1 MTKRTLMLTGLVL
14 ALVAVPAAAL
24 ALQTPRQN
32 VEAPTVDNPPYPFDR
47 ASGSMG
53 DMHNSMWNNHDGTL
67 PQDTPYGWMDDMHD
81 WMWDTPDGTLPQDAP
96 YGWMDDMHDWMW
108 NTPDGT
114 LPEGLSSGVAQWM
127 DHMRDWWWGNTNGAA
142 PRPVP
147 EGQGLVPSQ
156 YRVPAVTQGGP
167 PAVGASAV
175 SAGWNGGGCGMWGN
189 R

>member
-53 DMHNSMWNNHDGTL
+53 DMHNSMWNNPDGTL
-67 PQDTPYGWMDDMHD
+67 PQDT
-81 WMWDTPDGTLPQDAP
+81 P

-156 YRVPAVTQGGP
+156 YRVPAVTQDGRRE
-167 PAVGASAV
+167 VGTSAV